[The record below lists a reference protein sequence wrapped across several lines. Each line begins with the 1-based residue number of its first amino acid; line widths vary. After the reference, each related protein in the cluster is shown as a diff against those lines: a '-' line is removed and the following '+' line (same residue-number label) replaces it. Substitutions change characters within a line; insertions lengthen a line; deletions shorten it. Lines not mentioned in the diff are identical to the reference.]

1 MRSHWEALR
10 AGLLRSIEGHEAKLV
25 FERLRREVE
34 ILALYPTPTS
44 LVDAIAGSDDL
55 DTKGTVLG
63 ALVRSAH
70 EPWSR
75 RLAQSLLLLSLWPAL
90 DGLFLRHLRFFRH
103 RPEDLVSEL
112 ALHFSVAVSR
122 IDLRRVTCLTAT
134 LVRNTERN
142 LVYHH
147 RLERAAAKLAVELTP
162 EAAATAAPD
171 PATLVFRPR
180 KGDAPADSMVAIR
193 AWLER
198 VLGNEADL
206 VMDAVIYGK
215 SGPDIAAALGVSH
228 AAARKRIE
236 RALTKARRTF
246 VVGNRSQT
254 QPATALAN

>member
-10 AGLLRSIEGHEAKLV
+10 AGLLRSIVGPEARIV
-25 FERLRREVE
+25 FERLRRE
-34 ILALYPTPTS
+34 LAALAPFSTTTS
-44 LVDAIAGSDDL
+44 LVDAFAGSDDL
-55 DTKGTVLG
+55 ERKGAVLG
-63 ALVRSAH
+63 ALVRAAH

-75 RLAQSLLLLSLWPAL
+75 RLAQSLLLLILWPAL
-90 DGLFLRHLRFFRH
+90 DGLFLRHLRFFRS
-103 RPEDLVSEL
+103 RPQDLVSEL

-147 RLERAAAKLAVELTP
+147 RLERATAKLAVELTP
-162 EAAATAAPD
+162 EAATTPAPD

-180 KGDAPADSMVAIR
+180 KGEPSAESTVAIR

-198 VLGNEADL
+198 ALGAEADL

-215 SGPDIAAALGVSH
+215 SGPDIAASLGVSH

-236 RALTKARRTF
+236 RALTKARRAF
-246 VVGNRSQT
+246 VVGSQSQT